1 MSTLMDPSGVLE
13 AGPPPDALDR
23 NEQLSSQEQRSPP
36 QAASRI
42 CHLTAYRLNCTAVLL
57 LAFLLTPATQLYA
70 NPAAGAESEPADVV
84 TVHDTT
90 LRGRVVRVG
99 PDGIEFTTIYGKGN
113 LSISYD
119 AIERVVTQG
128 SYRIL
133 YGDKDEEARG
143 RLLGIE
149 DAHLLVGADRNSA
162 ERIPVK
168 DIVSGVSAQAYD
180 ESFMTRLRTNFRHWS
195 GSLDLGLNFERGA
208 VDKDKI
214 AVGLDVERRKKPTRF
229 ALSFRYAFETEQK
242 REGPEVTTK
251 DELSAFLLGEYD
263 LWGHWYL
270 FGLPAVDR
278 DVPRRI
284 NFRTYPSAGI
294 GYRLIDTKTGLF
306 QIQGGFGY
314 VFEDFEIFGTNSY
327 ASGSLGAEGRYRFGH
342 GIVLDGRL
350 LYYPGIPN
358 PRDEWLF
365 RWEANLTIPLV
376 DPLALRFRINQVN
389 DNNPSPD
396 VGSNK
401 WTTTLGLAVRF

>member
-36 QAASRI
+36 QAASRV
-42 CHLTAYRLNCTAVLL
+42 CHLTAYRLNCIAVLL

-84 TVHDTT
+84 TVYDTT

-149 DAHLLVGADRNSA
+149 DAHLLVGEDRNSA

-180 ESFMTRLRTNFRHWS
+180 ESFMIRLRTNYRHWS

-208 VDKDKI
+208 VDKTKI

-242 REGPEVTTK
+242 REGPEATTK
-251 DELSAFLLGEYD
+251 DELSALLLGEYD

-270 FGLPAVDR
+270 FGLPAVEFDI
-278 DVPRRI
+278 PRRI
-284 NFRTYPSAGI
+284 KIRTYPSAGI

-314 VFEDFEIFGTNSY
+314 VYEDFQIFGTNSY
-327 ASGSLGAEGRYRFGH
+327 ASGAIGAGGRYRFGH
-342 GIVLDGRL
+342 GIVLDGRF

-358 PRDEWLF
+358 PRDDWLF
-365 RWEANLTIPLV
+365 RTEANLTIPLV
-376 DPLALRFRINQVN
+376 DPLALRFRITNVN

-396 VGSNK
+396 VGDNK
-401 WTTTLGLAVRF
+401 FTTTLGLAVRF

>member
-1 MSTLMDPSGVLE
+1 MSTLMGPSGLLE

-42 CHLTAYRLNCTAVLL
+42 CHLTAYRLNCIAVLL
-57 LAFLLTPATQLYA
+57 LAFLLAPATQLYA

-90 LRGRVVRVG
+90 LRGRVVRLG
-99 PDGIEFTTIYGKGN
+99 PDGIEFTTIYGKGK

-149 DAHLLVGADRNSA
+149 DAHLLVGEDRNSA

-168 DIVSGVSAQAYD
+168 DIVSGVSAQTYD
-180 ESFMTRLRTNFRHWS
+180 ESFMTRLRTNYRHWS

-208 VDKDKI
+208 VDKNKI
-214 AVGLDVERRKKPTRF
+214 AVGLDVERRKKPTRI

-251 DELSAFLLGEYD
+251 DELSALLVGEYD

-270 FGLPAVDR
+270 FGLPAVEFDI
-278 DVPRRI
+278 PRRI
-284 NFRTYPSAGI
+284 KIRTYPSAGI

-314 VFEDFEIFGTNSY
+314 VYEDFQIFGTNSY
-327 ASGSLGAEGRYRFGH
+327 ASGAIGAGGRYRFGH

-358 PRDEWLF
+358 PRDDWLF
-365 RWEANLTIPLV
+365 RTEANLTIPLV
-376 DPLALRFRINQVN
+376 DPLALRFRITNVS

-396 VGSNK
+396 VGDNK
-401 WTTTLGLAVRF
+401 FTTTLGLAVRF